1 MSNRKRSAAGE
12 APAATTAPADNVAG
26 DLAVSIDTGEA
37 GVVVAG
43 AQETPPADS
52 APGEQIAGD
61 AFVQAS
67 DQMIGVASEVYAAPL
82 PPVAPPVSMPI
93 ETLIAERARMDAGLA
108 EQMAIVVTG
117 PRDGRRRAGRAF
129 GVDPVR
135 LPLMEPSDEDLRAI
149 DGDPLLSWSVVQIPA
164 AEPLG

>member
-1 MSNRKRSAAGE
+1 MSNRKKTVAG
-12 APAATTAPADNVAG
+12 ATPAATPEPAGDVAG
-26 DLAVSIDTGEA
+26 DLAVSIDAGEA
-37 GVVVAG
+37 GVVVEG
-43 AQETPPADS
+43 VQETRPDDS
-52 APGEQIAGD
+52 APGFA
-61 AFVQAS
+61 QAA
-67 DQMIGVASEVYAAPL
+67 DEMIGCASEVYAAPL
-82 PPVAPPVSMPI
+82 PPVAPPVSMPV
-93 ETLIAERARMDAGLA
+93 ETLIAERARVDAGLA